1 MVNAKIQNEFLLPLR
16 NCFMCLFVRRQEA
29 HLKRDLKD
37 VYNAG
42 FCVHGTSI
50 PLQIQICHITVQIG
64 WHSFKNIFI

>member
-1 MVNAKIQNEFLLPLR
+1 MVNVKIQNEFLLPLR

-50 PLQIQICHITVQIG
+50 PLQIQISDTLL
-64 WHSFKNIFI
+64 FR